1 MEFFRNIFAWLLE
14 PFRLTNRTNLK
25 ASLAC
30 LLFAVIFWFFNE
42 LGHQH
47 SAILLYAV
55 DFEHKLH
62 THKNTHFLDNHKN
75 IEVTVSGTGWRILH
89 EQLHT
94 QYMWKETIIYP
105 LSHQKE
111 HQNNNENTSQDTILS
126 RKKYVFA
133 DDFRPLLVGK
143 FAKKLNIIQIK
154 PDTFYLD

>member
-1 MEFFRNIFAWLLE
+1 MEFFRNIIAWLLE

-47 SAILLYAV
+47 SATLLYAV
-55 DFEHKLH
+55 DFEHQLH
-62 THKNTHFLDNHKN
+62 THTNTHFLDNHKN

-105 LSHQKE
+105 LSQQNML
-111 HQNNNENTSQDTILS
+111 QNNNISN
-126 RKKYVFA
+126 KKYA
-133 DDFRPLLVGK
+133 LSNAFRPFLAEE
-143 FAKKLNIIQIK
+143 FTDKLKIMQIK
-154 PDTFYLD
+154 LDTFYLD